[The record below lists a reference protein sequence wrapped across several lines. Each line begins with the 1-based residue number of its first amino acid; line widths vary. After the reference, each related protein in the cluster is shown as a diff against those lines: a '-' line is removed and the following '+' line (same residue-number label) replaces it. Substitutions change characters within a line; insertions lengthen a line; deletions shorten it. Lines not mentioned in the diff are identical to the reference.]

1 MTSIGIVLIAIAVS
15 FGTITPTIATESIT
29 GIGQPIDGDTFKI
42 GEMVIRL
49 ADVDAPELAQRC
61 KDGPKDLRRCG
72 VYVADLLSE
81 RLQQDDVHCEVR
93 EIDQYDRRIATCTQG
108 EEDLSAWLVQ
118 SGLALAYR
126 EYSNRLVAAE
136 DAAREQRIG
145 LWQTSF
151 EEPWAY
157 RAQRWEVAA
166 QKAPDGCPIKGN
178 IARDGEQIYHTPWG
192 SQWYDRTKVSINKG
206 EYWFCSEREALDAGW
221 RAPLR

>member
-1 MTSIGIVLIAIAVS
+1 M
-15 FGTITPTIATESIT
+15 
-29 GIGQPIDGDTFKI
+29 
-42 GEMVIRL
+42 
-49 ADVDAPELAQRC
+49 
-61 KDGPKDLRRCG
+61 
-72 VYVADLLSE
+72 
-81 RLQQDDVHCEVR
+81 HCEVR

-118 SGLALAYR
+118 NGLALAYR

-151 EEPWAY
+151 EPPWAY

-192 SQWYDRTKVSINKG
+192 SQWYDRTKISINKG
-206 EYWFCSEREALDAGW
+206 EHWFCSEREAFDAGW